1 MMGNGFVSPP
11 GQDLPTG
18 CLVTFRDVVNI
29 RKYEFPEILIC
40 DPKTTGSGPTKH
52 TVYKMTGKDH
62 LGEFEGVRRYSH
74 FNLFREILITRF
86 PGLYIPPMPP
96 KKKLVC
102 IEDISGYRVIR
113 RGNSWRKECTFW
125 TDL

>member
-1 MMGNGFVSPP
+1 MGSPQPLPP

-52 TVYKMTGKDH
+52 TVYKMSGKDH
-62 LGEFEGVRRYSH
+62 LGEFEGFRRYSH

-96 KKKLVC
+96 KKKLVSYALSMLNR
-102 IEDISGYRVIR
+102 ETKRV
-113 RGNSWRKECTFW
+113 NLWKKECTFW